1 MATIFDFNG
10 SGRLGRERNFHQ
22 GGGRRSIIGRGVGE
36 GELRL
41 RLSEVI
47 VILQNSVRP
56 RTEFLM
62 SAVKLQLSIK
72 SQMYHL
78 DILLLRGKYEGWQTL

>member
-1 MATIFDFNG
+1 M
-10 SGRLGRERNFHQ
+10 
-22 GGGRRSIIGRGVGE
+22 IGRGVGE
-36 GELRL
+36 GERRL

-78 DILLLRGKYEGWQTL
+78 DILLLRGK

>member
-1 MATIFDFNG
+1 MLLLAKFIKLL
-10 SGRLGRERNFHQ
+10 SLGVILNQ
-22 GGGRRSIIGRGVGE
+22 GE
-36 GELRL
+36 GEDYVYLKSL
-41 RLSEVI
+41 LFS
-47 VILQNSVRP
+47 QKSVRP